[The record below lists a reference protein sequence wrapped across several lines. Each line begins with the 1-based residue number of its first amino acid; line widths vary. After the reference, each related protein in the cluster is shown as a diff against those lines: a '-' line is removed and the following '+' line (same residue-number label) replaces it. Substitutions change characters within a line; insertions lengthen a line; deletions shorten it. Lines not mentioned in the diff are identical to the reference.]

1 MVTVT
6 MSLRGEAVVEG
17 VGEEKE
23 EEEEEEEKAEDEEK
37 EENTRRLVAAIK
49 QISSSETSGSMRGG
63 IGRHRGDIGRRFLDF
78 EFEFE

>member
-17 VGEEKE
+17 VGEEK
-23 EEEEEEEKAEDEEK
+23 EEEEEKAEDEEK

-63 IGRHRGDIGRRFLDF
+63 IGRHRGDIGRRFWILNLSLNSVV
-78 EFEFE
+78 